1 MTELVLARAGQIW
14 ARIRG
19 VDPVWVLVLLI
30 PLVVWLAD
38 PLRGA
43 RANTIAAQAFAGT
56 MPYMAI
62 AIALIAWLKATGAE
76 GVVGRAFQGQES
88 RMIVFA
94 ALVGGLAPFCSCE
107 VIPFIAALLAAGTP
121 LSAVMAFWLSSPLM
135 DPPAFA
141 ITTGALGFEFAVGKT
156 VAAVGLGLMGGFVV
170 LALQRAGLFVDP
182 LKAQKSGCCGC
193 GVNPMSGKPVWRFWT
208 EPPRVGVFG
217 RTAVEQALFLGKW
230 LALAYLLEGL
240 LIEFVPA
247 QMIGEV
253 VGGPGIGPI
262 ILGALVGA
270 PAYLNGYAAPALV
283 AGLMEQGMSPGSAMA
298 FMTAGAV
305 SSIPAMA
312 AVFALVRR
320 PVFLTYIGLGIGG
333 AILSG
338 LIFGAVYPSLG

>member
-1 MTELVLARAGQIW
+1 M
-14 ARIRG
+14 
-19 VDPVWVLVLLI
+19 
-30 PLVVWLAD
+30 
-38 PLRGA
+38 
-43 RANTIAAQAFAGT
+43 
-56 MPYMAI
+56 
-62 AIALIAWLKATGAE
+62 
-76 GVVGRAFQGQES
+76 
-88 RMIVFA
+88 
-94 ALVGGLAPFCSCE
+94 
-107 VIPFIAALLAAGTP
+107 
-121 LSAVMAFWLSSPLM
+121 
-135 DPPAFA
+135 
-141 ITTGALGFEFAVGKT
+141 
-156 VAAVGLGLMGGFVV
+156 
-170 LALQRAGLFVDP
+170 
-182 LKAQKSGCCGC
+182 
-193 GVNPMSGKPVWRFWT
+193 
-208 EPPRVGVFG
+208 FG